1 MDKKGK
7 PFTLPAILEQCYI
20 YIYISL
26 VSVVTQNKI
35 QLLCNKPYVQN

>member
-20 YIYISL
+20 YISL

-35 QLLCNKPYVQN
+35 QLLCNKAYVQN